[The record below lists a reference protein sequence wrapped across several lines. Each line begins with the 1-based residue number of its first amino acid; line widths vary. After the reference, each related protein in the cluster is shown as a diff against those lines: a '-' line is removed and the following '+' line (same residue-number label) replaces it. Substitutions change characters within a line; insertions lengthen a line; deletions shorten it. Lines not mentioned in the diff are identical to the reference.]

1 MRNKI
6 MKSLFDEDVK
16 NEIIKD
22 FNQENTEESIHVEE
36 IPIQSSGSFYRK
48 GDKIVT
54 DIRLEFDSSHPK
66 YLRYIRTLQNFVKK
80 AEKDHVL
87 FSSSGI

>member
-1 MRNKI
+1 
-6 MKSLFDEDVK
+6 MKSLFEEDVK
-16 NEIIKD
+16 DEKVKD
-22 FNQENTEESIHVEE
+22 FNQEKTEELIFTEGTS
-36 IPIQSSGSFYRK
+36 IQSSGSFYRK

-54 DIRLEFDSSHPK
+54 DIRLEFDSTHPK
-66 YLRYIRTLQNFVKK
+66 YLRYIKTLQNFVKK

>member
-1 MRNKI
+1 

-22 FNQENTEESIHVEE
+22 FNQKKIEESISPEE
-36 IPIQSSGSFYRK
+36 TPIQASGSFYRK
-48 GDKIVT
+48 GDRIVT
-54 DIRLEFDSSHPK
+54 DIRLEFDTKHPK
-66 YLRYIRTLQNFVKK
+66 YLRYIRTLQNLVKK

>member
-1 MRNKI
+1 
-6 MKSLFDEDVK
+6 MKSLFDKDVK

-22 FNQENTEESIHVEE
+22 FNQEKIEELIPHEE
-36 IPIQSSGSFYRK
+36 TPTQASGSFYRR
-48 GDKIVT
+48 GDRFVT
-54 DIRLEFDSSHPK
+54 DIRLEFDTKHPK

>member
-1 MRNKI
+1 

-22 FNQENTEESIHVEE
+22 FNQEKTEELISPEE
-36 IPIQSSGSFYRK
+36 ILTQASGSFYIK
-48 GDKIVT
+48 EDKLVT
-54 DIRLEFDSSHPK
+54 NIRLEFDAKHPK
-66 YLRYIRTLQNFVKK
+66 YLRYIRTLQNFVKR

>member
-1 MRNKI
+1 

-16 NEIIKD
+16 DEKVKD
-22 FNQENTEESIHVEE
+22 FNQEKIEETTSPKET
-36 IPIQSSGSFYRK
+36 QASGSFYRV
-48 GDKIVT
+48 GDRIVT
-54 DIRLEFDSSHPK
+54 NIRLEFDTKHPK
-66 YLRYIRTLQNFVKK
+66 YLRYIKTLQNFVKK